1 MASAIPRAAKTENYV
16 TASYRARFHRVLRHI
31 DEHPA
36 ENLSVDLLSGI
47 ASFSKF
53 HFHRQFAA
61 LFGIGIHRY
70 VQLVRLKR
78 ASYQLAFRAEPILEI
93 ALDAGYEGP
102 EAFSRTFKQRFGQTP
117 SAFRQ
122 QPQWTSWH
130 DAYLPIRAIRR
141 STMKQGMP
149 ERDVRIIETKDVR
162 VAVLEHRGDPARI
175 GDSIRRFIAWRRAA
189 GLSPRSSATFNL
201 LYGDPD
207 STPAADFRLDLCAAT
222 DRAVPPN
229 DAGVVAKVIP
239 GGRCAVLRHVGTE
252 EGFAE
257 AAPYLYSEWLPGS
270 GEELRDFPLYCQR
283 ISFFPDVPEHE
294 AVTDLFLPLKQA

>member
-1 MASAIPRAAKTENYV
+1 MASDNSRAAKTESNV
-16 TASYRARFHRVLRHI
+16 TAPYQARFERVLRHI
-31 DEHPA
+31 DEHPE
-36 ENLSVDLLSGI
+36 ENLTVDRLSDM
-47 ASFSKF
+47 ARFSKF

-61 LFGIGIHRY
+61 LFGIGVYRY

-102 EAFSRTFKQRFGQTP
+102 EAFCRTFKQRFGQTP

-130 DAYLPIRAIRR
+130 DVYLPIRAIRR

-149 ERDVRIIETKDVR
+149 KRDVRIVETRDVR
-162 VAVLEHRGDPARI
+162 VALLEHRGDPAKI
-175 GDSIRRFIAWRRAA
+175 GDSIRRFIAWRKAA
-189 GLSPRSSATFNL
+189 GLAPRNSATFNI
-201 LYGDPD
+201 LYDNPD
-207 STPAADFRLDLCAAT
+207 STPPEDFRLDLCAAT
-222 DRAVPPN
+222 DRAVAPN
-229 DAGVVAKVIP
+229 DAGIFAKVIP

-252 EGFAE
+252 ESFAD
-257 AAPYLYSEWLPGS
+257 AALYLYAGWLPGS

-294 AVTDLFLPLKQA
+294 AVTDLFLPLK

>member
-1 MASAIPRAAKTENYV
+1 M
-16 TASYRARFHRVLRHI
+16 TASYQARFERVLRHI

-36 ENLSVDLLSGI
+36 EDLSVDRLSDV
-47 ASFSKF
+47 ARVSKF

-61 LFGIGIHRY
+61 LFGIGTYRY

-78 ASYQLAFRAEPILEI
+78 ASYQLAFRTEPILEI

-102 EAFSRTFKQRFGQTP
+102 EAFCRTFKQRFGQTP
-117 SAFRQ
+117 TAFRQ

-130 DAYLPIRAIRR
+130 DVYLPIRAIRR

-149 ERDVRIIETKDVR
+149 ERDVRIVETKDVR
-162 VAVLEHRGDPARI
+162 VAVLEHRGDPAKI
-175 GDSIRRFIAWRRAA
+175 GDSIRSFIAWRKTA
-189 GLSPRSSATFNL
+189 GLPPRNSATFNV
-201 LYGDPD
+201 LYDNPD
-207 STPAADFRLDLCAAT
+207 NTPPENFRLDLCAAT
-222 DRAVPPN
+222 DRAVAPN
-229 DAGVVAKVIP
+229 DAGILAKVIP

-252 EGFAE
+252 ESFAD
-257 AAPYLYSEWLPGS
+257 AALYLYAGWLPGS

-294 AVTDLFLPLKQA
+294 GVTDLFLPLK

>member
-1 MASAIPRAAKTENYV
+1 MASDNSRAAKTESNV
-16 TASYRARFHRVLRHI
+16 TAPYQARFERVLRHI
-31 DEHPA
+31 DEHPE
-36 ENLSVDLLSGI
+36 ENLTVDRLSDM
-47 ASFSKF
+47 ARFSKF

-61 LFGIGIHRY
+61 LFGIGVYRY

-102 EAFSRTFKQRFGQTP
+102 EAFCRTFKQRFGQTP

-130 DAYLPIRAIRR
+130 DVYLPIRAIRR

-149 ERDVRIIETKDVR
+149 ERDVRIVETRDVR
-162 VAVLEHRGDPARI
+162 VAVLEHRGDPAKI
-175 GDSIRRFIAWRRAA
+175 GDSIRRFIAWRKAA
-189 GLSPRSSATFNL
+189 GLAPRNSATFNI
-201 LYGDPD
+201 LYDNPD
-207 STPAADFRLDLCAAT
+207 STPPEDFRLDLCAAT
-222 DRAVPPN
+222 DRAVAPN
-229 DAGVVAKVIP
+229 DAGIFAKVIP

-252 EGFAE
+252 ESFAV
-257 AAPYLYSEWLPGS
+257 AALYLYAGWLPGS

-294 AVTDLFLPLKQA
+294 AVTDLFLPLK

>member
-1 MASAIPRAAKTENYV
+1 MASDNSRAAKTESNV
-16 TASYRARFHRVLRHI
+16 TAPYQARFERVLRHI
-31 DEHPA
+31 DEHPE
-36 ENLSVDLLSGI
+36 ENLTVDRLSDM
-47 ASFSKF
+47 ARFSKF

-61 LFGIGIHRY
+61 LFGIGVYRY

-102 EAFSRTFKQRFGQTP
+102 EAFCRTFKQRFGQTP

-130 DAYLPIRAIRR
+130 DVYLPIRAIRR

-149 ERDVRIIETKDVR
+149 ERDVRIVDTRDVR
-162 VAVLEHRGDPARI
+162 VAVLEHRGDPAKI
-175 GDSIRRFIAWRRAA
+175 GDSIRRFIAWRKAA
-189 GLSPRSSATFNL
+189 GLAPRNSATFNI
-201 LYGDPD
+201 LYDNPD
-207 STPAADFRLDLCAAT
+207 STPPEDFRLDLCAAT
-222 DRAVPPN
+222 DRAVAPN
-229 DAGVVAKVIP
+229 DAGIFAKVIP

-252 EGFAE
+252 ESFAV
-257 AAPYLYSEWLPGS
+257 AALYLYAGWLPGS

-294 AVTDLFLPLKQA
+294 AVTDLFLPLK